1 MAMGRTAMNAGN
13 LPVCQGSRC
22 IFFQNIPKSS
32 NTMQLEERQAKLEAY
47 LQKAEFASLEELASH
62 VGASISTVRRD
73 LAALEATQVIRR
85 THGGARMVQPPKS
98 DEFVFNVRDTHQVAE
113 KAAIGEACAAL
124 VEAGQNVIIDSGTTC
139 FHVAKRLDEK
149 VAQII
154 TNSLPVA
161 NLFSASNRHEVHLSG
176 GVIYPRLGVL
186 VGPNAVETFAR
197 MHADVAILSGSGIS
211 EDGIYNSHALL
222 VDIQRAM
229 IAGAAKVIFC
239 FDHTKFGRRSTFFL
253 SDFDAVDVI
262 VTDAQAPESLVS
274 ALRARNLEVVVA
286 PAASSAV

>member
-1 MAMGRTAMNAGN
+1 MH
-13 LPVCQGSRC
+13 P
-22 IFFQNIPKSS
+22 
-32 NTMQLEERQAKLEAY
+32 EERQSKVEAY
-47 LQKAEFASLEELASH
+47 LQKAEFASLEELATH
-62 VGASISTVRRD
+62 VGVSVSTVRRD
-73 LAALEATQVIRR
+73 VTALEARKVLRR
-85 THGGARMVQPPKS
+85 THGGARTLQPKT

-113 KAAIGEACAAL
+113 KEAIGETCAAL
-124 VEAGQNVIIDSGTTC
+124 IEPGQNVIMDSGTTC
-139 FHVAKRLDEK
+139 FHVAKRLGDK

-161 NLFSASNRHEVHLSG
+161 NFFSASNRHEVHLSG

-186 VGPNAVETFAR
+186 VGPHAVDTFSR

-239 FDHTKFGRRSTFFL
+239 FDHTKVGRRSTFFV
-253 SDFDAVDVI
+253 SDFSAIDIV
-262 VTDAQAPESLVS
+262 VTDAGAPASLVEQ
-274 ALRARNLEVVVA
+274 LRAQGLEVVVA
-286 PAASSAV
+286 PLPR

>member
-1 MAMGRTAMNAGN
+1 MH
-13 LPVCQGSRC
+13 P
-22 IFFQNIPKSS
+22 
-32 NTMQLEERQAKLEAY
+32 EERQSKVEAY

-62 VGASISTVRRD
+62 VGVSVSTVRRD
-73 LAALEATQVIRR
+73 VTVLEGRKVLRR
-85 THGGARMVQPPKS
+85 THGGARTLQPKT

-113 KAAIGEACAAL
+113 KEAIGEACAAL
-124 VEAGQNVIIDSGTTC
+124 IDPGQNVIMDSGTTC
-139 FHVAKRLDEK
+139 FHVAKRLGEK

-161 NLFSASNRHEVHLSG
+161 NFFSASNRHEVHLSG

-186 VGPNAVETFAR
+186 VGPHAVDTFSR

-239 FDHTKFGRRSTFFL
+239 FDHTKIGRRSTFFV
-253 SDFDAVDVI
+253 SDFSAIDIV
-262 VTDAQAPESLVS
+262 VTDAGAPASLVEQ
-274 ALRARNLEVVVA
+274 LRAKGLEVVVA
-286 PAASSAV
+286 PLPR